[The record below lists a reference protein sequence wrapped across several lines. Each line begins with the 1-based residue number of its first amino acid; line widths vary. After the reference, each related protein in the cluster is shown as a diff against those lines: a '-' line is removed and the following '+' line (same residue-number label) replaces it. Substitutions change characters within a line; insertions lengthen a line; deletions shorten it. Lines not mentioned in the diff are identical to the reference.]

1 MEKECMREKED
12 LTLFGK
18 SGDVGTEV
26 RRPGGAPVA
35 SKSRRGPREEGEGG
49 GSRRNKEPER
59 RERRELFEREETLA
73 FGVISNES
81 VEGVYIG
88 TRILGEETKIFTG
101 KARNKVCT
109 FLFKMER
116 MI

>member
-1 MEKECMREKED
+1 MREKED

-49 GSRRNKEPER
+49 GVAGIGRPKGGRGESS
-59 RERRELFEREETLA
+59 LREESFCL
-73 FGVISNES
+73 
-81 VEGVYIG
+81 IG
-88 TRILGEETKIFTG
+88 S
-101 KARNKVCT
+101 
-109 FLFKMER
+109 
-116 MI
+116 